1 MEKND
6 LLVAVHVDEKG
17 DCDGVSKVVTLTQ
30 SSFNELKQQASR
42 HHDIKD
48 KEKQELINRVDKIDK
63 RLSKQEMLNLL
74 LAKSIY
80 DNFVDR
86 GLIENNEQ
94 FQNDYFNFFM
104 NDVPFS
110 VQNAPNDYVKILA
123 KVGEFNE
130 K

>member
-30 SSFNELKQQASR
+30 SAFNELKQQASR
-42 HHDIKD
+42 YHDIKD

-63 RLSKQEMLNLL
+63 RLSKQEILNLL